1 MLIVAD
7 RVNTSYPGIDEAIE
21 TRNVRFIQDVARSAA
36 ARGAHMIDLNC
47 GTRIKSEGEDLEWL
61 VGVTQEAT
69 GLPMSIDTPNP
80 VAMRQALEVHNGRA
94 LLNSATA
101 EKVRCEQVFGLA
113 KEFNS
118 MVVGLAMD
126 EDGIP
131 PTVQGRLQAAGI
143 LVETACKYGVDARD
157 LYLDPLVMP
166 VGVDSQAGRVVLNT
180 LRAFK
185 KEFPECRT
193 ICGIGNI
200 SFGLPAPSLLNE
212 AMTLLALGAG
222 LDAVLTDTDDE
233 IVMALLTA
241 SHTLLGED
249 EFCLNYISAYREGKL
264 DAWLK
269 ETEDSC

>member
-101 EKVRCEQVFGLA
+101 EKGAVRASVRLGQRVQ
-113 KEFNS
+113 FN
-118 MVVGLAMD
+118 GC
-126 EDGIP
+126 G
-131 PTVQGRLQAAGI
+131 
-143 LVETACKYGVDARD
+143 ACHG
-157 LYLDPLVMP
+157 
-166 VGVDSQAGRVVLNT
+166 
-180 LRAFK
+180 
-185 KEFPECRT
+185 
-193 ICGIGNI
+193 
-200 SFGLPAPSLLNE
+200 
-212 AMTLLALGAG
+212 
-222 LDAVLTDTDDE
+222 
-233 IVMALLTA
+233 
-241 SHTLLGED
+241 
-249 EFCLNYISAYREGKL
+249 
-264 DAWLK
+264 
-269 ETEDSC
+269 